1 MFEGVYEVIFQND
14 GIIFKV
20 AKYMILTGTFL
31 LIIGFGLYVLLGIF
45 SMFTDEK
52 DEGDKSSFEDI
63 QFNVG
68 IEWKIMGY
76 GLALIAIPVAL
87 FVIVGVIAVILL
99 IIYSI
104 FTSAV
109 VLSWLFYPFIWLY
122 NVLTDIPIIYYF
134 LTAIVILLIAILFKL
149 RGRRE

>member
-1 MFEGVYEVIFQND
+1 MLEGFYEAIFQND
-14 GIIFKV
+14 GVIFKI
-20 AKYMILTGTFL
+20 AQYIIIAGSFL
-31 LIIGFGLYVLLGIF
+31 LLIGFGLCILLGIF

-52 DEGDKSSFEDI
+52 DEGDKSFEGI
-63 QFNVG
+63 Q
-68 IEWKIMGY
+68 WKMMGY
-76 GLALIAIPVAL
+76 GLALMSIPVVVCLAVGIL
-87 FVIVGVIAVILL
+87 F
-99 IIYSI
+99 IIYKI

-149 RGRRE
+149 SGRRE